1 MSFENNTLAERMEH
15 AYYPIRELFPL
26 SEEIKKTGAEIYNAS
41 IGDPVPYLGT
51 AKYVVKAY
59 CKALKEGKAFY
70 SRSPGDFEFLD
81 EISKRYKR
89 LYNLEIDSSK
99 IFVTQG
105 LSEAVTFL
113 TESLIETGRGAVLF
127 NPYYPVYAPAVK
139 LFGGTVVLSSLNEEK
154 GWAPSKDDLEE
165 KVKKAKNDG
174 VDLRFILIINPNNPT
189 GSMCGRKDLEDVVEV
204 AKNNDLLIISDEI
217 YDEMILVKEKMTCI
231 GEVAKG
237 VPHVIMNGLSK
248 NWGGTG
254 FRIGW
259 VAIPEDDEGSKKLRE
274 GFGNL
279 ATMRLCASTPAQIAG
294 IEALRNV
301 KAHKRFLK
309 FMVKNIKERAEF
321 MQKRLNEIGGVSCQK
336 AKGAF
341 YLFPKIDL
349 TKTKFKNDK
358 EFCTELLR
366 KEHVWVTRG
375 SGFGL
380 DSHLRTTA
388 LPPVETL
395 EKIAQGIQNLMR
407 G

>member
-1 MSFENNTLAERMEH
+1 MEH
-15 AYYPIRELFPL
+15 AYYPVRELFPL
-26 SEEIKKTGAEIYNAS
+26 AEEIKKTGVEIYNAS

-51 AKYVVKAY
+51 AKYVARAY
-59 CKALKEGKAFY
+59 CKALKDGKASY
-70 SRSPGDFEFLD
+70 SRSPGDLEFLD
-81 EISKRYKR
+81 EIAKRYGR
-89 LYNLEIDSSK
+89 LYNLEIDPSK

-113 TESLIETGRGAVLF
+113 TESLMEKGRGAVLF
-127 NPYYPVYAPAVK
+127 NPYYPVYAPTIK
-139 LFGGTVVLSSLNEEK
+139 LFGGTVVLSNLNEEQD
-154 GWAPSKDDLEE
+154 WTPSKDDLEE
-165 KVKKAKNDG
+165 KVKKAKHEG
-174 VDLRFILIINPNNPT
+174 VDLKFLLTINPNNPT
-189 GSMCGRKDLEDVVEV
+189 GSMCSRKDLEGIVEV

-217 YDEMILVKEKMTCI
+217 YDEMILVKEKMTCM

-259 VAIPEDDEGSKKLRE
+259 VVVPEDDAGSRKLRE
-274 GFGNL
+274 GLGNL
-279 ATMRLCASTPAQIAG
+279 ATMRLSASTPAQIAG
-294 IEALRNV
+294 VEALRNV
-301 KAHKRFLK
+301 RAHQKFLRYLT
-309 FMVKNIKERAEF
+309 KNIRERAEF
-321 MQKRLNEIGGVSCQK
+321 MQKRLSEVEGVSCQK

-349 TKTKFKNDK
+349 SKTKYKNDK

-380 DSHLRTTA
+380 DNHLRITA
-388 LPPVETL
+388 LPPVEIL
-395 EKIAQGIQNLMR
+395 GKVAQGIENLMR

>member
-1 MSFENNTLAERMEH
+1 MEH
-15 AYYPIRELFPL
+15 AYYPIRELFPIA
-26 SEEIKKTGAEIYNAS
+26 EEIKKTGAEIYNAS

-59 CKALKEGKAFY
+59 SKALKEGKAFY

-81 EISKRYKR
+81 EIAKRYKR
-89 LYNLEIDSSK
+89 LYNLDIDSSK

-105 LSEAVTFL
+105 LSEAITFL
-113 TESLIETGRGAVLF
+113 AESLIERGRGAVMF
-127 NPYYPVYAPAVK
+127 NPYYPIYAPTVK
-139 LFGGTVVLSSLNEEK
+139 LFDGSVALSSLNEEQ

-165 KVKKAKNDG
+165 TIKKSKNEG
-174 VDLRFILIINPNNPT
+174 VDLRFILVTNPNNPT
-189 GSMCGRKDLEDVVEV
+189 GSMCSRKDLQDVVEV

-217 YDEMILVKEKMTCI
+217 YDEMILVKEKMTCM

-237 VPHVIMNGLSK
+237 VPHVIMGGLSK

-279 ATMRLCASTPAQIAG
+279 VTMRLSASTPAQFAG
-294 IEALRNV
+294 VEALRNV
-301 KAHKRFLK
+301 KAHKRFIKYL
-309 FMVKNIKERAEF
+309 VKNIKERAEF
-321 MQKRLNEIGGVSCQK
+321 MQKRLNEIPGVSCQK

-341 YLFPKIDL
+341 YLFPRIDL
-349 TKTKFKNDK
+349 SKTKFKNDK

-380 DSHLRTTA
+380 DSHLRTTV

-395 EKIAQGIQNLMR
+395 DKVAQGIQNML
-407 G
+407 GG